1 MISGAWRQA
10 EIRVVYGIP
19 EYGEMISDGVRMDAY
34 ARALRKV
41 VKPGCVVLDIG
52 TGTGVAAMLA
62 CQLGARRVYA
72 IEPNDAIF
80 VAQEIAAANGY
91 GATIQFFQALSTEV
105 TLPEPA
111 DVIVSD
117 MRGILPFYRNHLVA
131 IADARARHL
140 ARDGVMIPQ
149 SDTLWVAAVNA
160 PQLYDSLTSP
170 WSGKTF
176 GLDMSA
182 ARRLAI
188 NSFCRLKADAAD
200 IVSAAQSVGTID
212 YRAVESFGFSGAA
225 DLPVAEAATANGLC
239 VWFDSTLAEGVE
251 MSNAPDRPRLIYG
264 SAFFPWLEPVHL
276 EPGDVVRVAL
286 RADLVGGDY
295 EWQWHTRVSA
305 GDRRPQL
312 KADMRQSEFQGRLL
326 SPVTLGKHSA
336 SHTPRLGE
344 DGQIDQLILRL
355 MEDGLALGNIAR
367 AVTQRYPDRFARW
380 QDALTRVGDLS
391 VRYSR

>member
-117 MRGILPFYRNHLVA
+117 MRGILPLYRNHLVA
-131 IADARARHL
+131 IADAPDPRALGR
-140 ARDGVMIPQ
+140 VPF
-149 SDTLWVAAVNA
+149 AAAPENA
-160 PQLYDSLTSP
+160 PEVTGHGDLATSRI
-170 WSGKTF
+170 
-176 GLDMSA
+176 M
-182 ARRLAI
+182 
-188 NSFCRLKADAAD
+188 
-200 IVSAAQSVGTID
+200 
-212 YRAVESFGFSGAA
+212 
-225 DLPVAEAATANGLC
+225 AATRSSLRGLTRMAR
-239 VWFDSTLAEGVE
+239 STALA
-251 MSNAPDRPRLIYG
+251 SL
-264 SAFFPWLEPVHL
+264 
-276 EPGDVVRVAL
+276 
-286 RADLVGGDY
+286 
-295 EWQWHTRVSA
+295 
-305 GDRRPQL
+305 
-312 KADMRQSEFQGRLL
+312 
-326 SPVTLGKHSA
+326 SA
-336 SHTPRLGE
+336 SRRGVACL
-344 DGQIDQLILRL
+344 LI
-355 MEDGLALGNIAR
+355 G
-367 AVTQRYPDRFARW
+367 
-380 QDALTRVGDLS
+380 
-391 VRYSR
+391 